1 MYRGIIV
8 KKNLLRDF
16 IPCKNEINNNAEEYI
31 DFFFEDIANAVNI
44 QW

>member
-1 MYRGIIV
+1 MYYCEKKIIARFYT
-8 KKNLLRDF
+8 L
-16 IPCKNEINNNAEEYI
+16 KNEINNNAEEYI